1 MNADSEGMDTCR
13 FFMSQLRGTARGS
26 ADGYTSQHALERL
39 GDDVLGAI
47 EPSGDGRIWNDG
59 LIEGVLAAVTSL
71 ARQEFE
77 RRVLSRGSRH
87 VAKSLPPQ

>member
-1 MNADSEGMDTCR
+1 MNADWEGMDTCR
-13 FFMSQLRGTARGS
+13 FLRSLLRGTAGT
-26 ADGYTSQHALERL
+26 ADGYTSQHDLERL